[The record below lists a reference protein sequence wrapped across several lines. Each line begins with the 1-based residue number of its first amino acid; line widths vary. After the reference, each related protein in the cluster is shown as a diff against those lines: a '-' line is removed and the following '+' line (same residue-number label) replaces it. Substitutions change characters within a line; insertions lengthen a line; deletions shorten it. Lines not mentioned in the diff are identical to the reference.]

1 MKTFDRALMVGRFQP
16 IHLGHMQVIREIAKR
31 HEAIII
37 GIGSAQESHTL
48 KNPFTAG
55 ERHWMISKALEE
67 EGIRNYYLI
76 PLMDV
81 ERNSIWVAHVKS
93 LVPPFSVVYT
103 NNPLVRRLFEEEEY
117 EVRPLG
123 FYKREVYSGRE
134 IRRRILKGEPWEH
147 LVPKVVAEI
156 IKEIGGVERI
166 RTIAKTDY
174 VP

>member
-1 MKTFDRALMVGRFQP
+1 MKTCDRALIIGRFQP
-16 IHLGHMQVIREIAKR
+16 IHLGHMQVIREISKR
-31 HEAIII
+31 HESIII
-37 GIGSAQESHTL
+37 GIGSAQESHTIR
-48 KNPFTAG
+48 NPFTAG

-93 LVPPFSVVYT
+93 LVPPFRVVYT
-103 NNPLVRRLFEEEEY
+103 NNPLVKRLFEEEGY
-117 EVRPLG
+117 EVRPPGL
-123 FYKREVYSGRE
+123 YKREIYSGKE
-134 IRRRILKGEPWEH
+134 IRRRMLEGEPWEH